1 MVTPSEE
8 ITPKPPQPDV
18 SDSDPRGPIEERYFS
33 ILRWLR
39 LFRTCPVLAP
49 VADGH
54 IPGGHRSGLKR
65 APAKARPVCLPWS
78 HSCDLAERVCPSE
91 VGSRMR
97 NHVSAGLADEYTA
110 INILEEGLHRSHGLP
125 GNISGEGTSTV
136 HNFVSRG
143 ASPSGKFDSIAREYA
158 RSILLQGGRSS
169 ADGTAKSPESA
180 FGCQTWGPQFPQARG
195 GRGTN
200 HLTLKPITGGDGSG
214 SRSCMVKA
222 RSHGSLEY
230 DVPTMWNVSG
240 EGTSTMHNPISCGAS
255 PSSDFDVLAHEHSDI
270 DLESGHVQF
279 FDRTQQIHSGPRW
292 TILGD
297 PLMDV
302 IVQGPFAL
310 VGLKMSNASSPAK
323 DVLVRVVVIV
333 YAVGFLSAMGG
344 KLRGNSIKGGKLR
357 GSSTM
362 EGIGSAA
369 AVLGFLLTMILLLL

>member
-1 MVTPSEE
+1 M
-8 ITPKPPQPDV
+8 
-18 SDSDPRGPIEERYFS
+18 
-33 ILRWLR
+33 
-39 LFRTCPVLAP
+39 LAP

-54 IPGGHRSGLKR
+54 IPGGHRSGLKS
-65 APAKARPVCLPWS
+65 APAKARPDCLPWP

-91 VGSRMR
+91 VMR
-97 NHVSAGLADEYTA
+97 NHVSDGLADEYTA
-110 INILEEGLHRSHGLP
+110 INILEEGLHRSHGLS

-143 ASPSGKFDSIAREYA
+143 ASPSGKFDSIAREHA
-158 RSILLQGGRSS
+158 RSTPLQGGRSS

-180 FGCQTWGPQFPQARG
+180 FGCQTRGPEFPQARG

-214 SRSCMVKA
+214 LRSWMVKA

-270 DLESGHVQF
+270 DMESGHVQF
-279 FDRTQQIHSGPRW
+279 FNRTQQIHSGPRW

-297 PLMDV
+297 SLMDV

-310 VGLKMSNASSPAK
+310 VGLKMSNTSSPAK

-333 YAVGFLSAMGG
+333 YAIGFLSAMGG
-344 KLRGNSIKGGKLR
+344 KLRGSSI
-357 GSSTM
+357 M